1 MGLLVIWTGVGYL
14 NYGLN
19 GSFTRELVRG
29 TSILVIALVASASV
43 RRMSDMNRLVAI
55 IVGATVLE
63 AVIATVQWVLG
74 SDPSGRA
81 RGTFAHPNT
90 AAAAFS
96 LALALCFWK
105 LLDRRSK
112 VYIGAAILLAIGLLA
127 TRSLGGLAQMIATLL
142 AYTVLARGAGRRLAI
157 KALVFG
163 VVVIGVFSL
172 TSIGQSRVQQL
183 QNTQTYSNSLQGA
196 DQQNSLAWRFG
207 HWGLEL
213 KEWRVHPFFGFGAGA
228 TAKIVQPQGKIPHS
242 DYLRFLVETG
252 VFGTLAFGAAFLL
265 IVAAIYRRA
274 RAPGEVGQYAT
285 ALMAIIVGLAVR
297 ASEENIT
304 TQTAVMYVVAVL
316 IGGLF
321 GLAPQFA
328 RSRATRAR
336 GMTA

>member
-1 MGLLVIWTGVGYL
+1 
-14 NYGLN
+14 
-19 GSFTRELVRG
+19 
-29 TSILVIALVASASV
+29 
-43 RRMSDMNRLVAI
+43 MSDINRLVAI
-55 IVGATVLE
+55 VVGATVFE
-63 AVIATVQWVLG
+63 AVIAITEWLLDT
-74 SDPSGRA
+74 SSRA

-105 LLDRRSK
+105 LLERRSK
-112 VYIGAAILLAIGLLA
+112 VYIVAAVLLAIALLS
-127 TRSLGGLAQMIATLL
+127 TKSLGGLAQMIATLV
-142 AYTVLARGAGRRLAI
+142 AYAVLARGAGRRLAI

-163 VVVIGVFSL
+163 VVVVGIFSL
-172 TSIGQSRVQQL
+172 TSIGQSRVEQL
-183 QNTQTYSNSLQGA
+183 QNTQSYSNRLQGA
-196 DQQNSLAWRFG
+196 NQQNSLAWRFG

-252 VFGTLAFGAAFLL
+252 VLGTLAFGVAFVL

-274 RAPGEVGQYAT
+274 RAPGEAAPYAT

-316 IGGLF
+316 IGALF
-321 GLAPQFA
+321 GLTPQPP
-328 RSRATRAR
+328 RSRVMTAR
-336 GMTA
+336 GTPA